1 MDAFIEI
8 LKIMHV
14 MDLVIAAIILGA
26 AMVGF
31 AKGTLKVLMV
41 IAAVLV
47 GFVVASIF
55 YGAFSGLLAPFF
67 HLDMS
72 QRNDKVV
79 ADAVSFFLLNT
90 IIALLV
96 GFLLFSFL
104 GHLEVRGRYGSCAD
118 KPIGMILGFIAGLV
132 IAGILIT
139 LISVPYELSGK
150 VNLPPQQGEIGSILH
165 VWYVDSILAS
175 PIRDK
180 IMPFVVSLLT
190 PIMPGGAPDIL
201 TGITRT

>member
-1 MDAFIEI
+1 
-8 LKIMHV
+8 
-14 MDLVIAAIILGA
+14 MDLVIAAIVLGT

-31 AKGTLKVLMV
+31 GKGTLKLLLVF
-41 IAAVLV
+41 AAVLV
-47 GFVVASIF
+47 GFVLASLF
-55 YGAFSGLLAPFF
+55 YSAFSGFLAPFF
-67 HLDMS
+67 HLDMG
-72 QRNDKVV
+72 QRDDRVV

-90 IIALLV
+90 IVSLLV
-96 GFLLFSFL
+96 GFFLFSFL
-104 GHLEVRGRYGSCAD
+104 GHIEIRGRFSSCAD
-118 KPIGMILGFIAGLV
+118 KPLGMMLGFIAGLV

-139 LISVPYELSGK
+139 LISVPYELSSK
-150 VNLPPQQGEIGSILH
+150 VSLTPQEGEIGGILH

-180 IMPFVVSLLT
+180 IMPFVVGLLT

>member
-8 LKIMHV
+8 LKVLHV
-14 MDLVIAAIILGA
+14 MDLVIAAIILGT

-31 AKGTLKVLMV
+31 AKGTLKVLLV

-55 YGAFSGLLAPFF
+55 YSPFSGLLAPAF
-67 HLDMS
+67 HLDMTL
-72 QRNDKVV
+72 RDDRVV

-96 GFLLFSFL
+96 GFFLFSFL
-104 GHLEVRGRYGSCAD
+104 GHFEIRGRYGSCAD

-165 VWYVDSILAS
+165 AWYVDSFLAP

-180 IMPFVVSLLT
+180 IMPFVVGLLR